1 MPTAYHLIDKEK
13 MKMVEDILEKQY
25 SYISDEVER
34 KKKIQTAL
42 NKSEEEILRKLPL
55 SVRNKFINMRS
66 DPKAKFNEHGEWLN
80 QTQAKVF
87 VNSFKSE
94 DAEVVKPMRD
104 ASKVT
109 VMSHDIRFDKSGK
122 EAQVVKRQLQW

>member
-1 MPTAYHLIDKEK
+1 MAYHLIDKEK

-25 SYISDEVER
+25 SYISDEAER
-34 KKKIQTAL
+34 RRKIQTAL

-55 SVRNKFINMRS
+55 SVRNKFINMRN

-94 DAEVVKPMRD
+94 DAEAVKPMRD